1 MPAPASELVLS
12 AFREASGIPV
22 DVLLDAT
29 RLALGGVVLIWFA
42 WAAAR
47 IGMQALRQQM
57 THRQATGYVLRAA
70 GLATLVLIVL
80 AA

>member
-1 MPAPASELVLS
+1 MPAHASELILS
-12 AFREASGIPV
+12 AFGEASGVPV
-22 DVLLDAT
+22 HVMLDVT

-70 GLATLVLIVL
+70 GLASLVLIVL